1 MINGATNNQGFK
13 FLHGSDV
20 EKFNVCDIVLCGDIH
35 KRQVLKTKND
45 VHVIYPGSMIQQD
58 FSETIS
64 EHGYNLVKLSDSGIT
79 YNFTDLENPIKYLN
93 FKITDIEDIE
103 EDKEELLNA

>member
-1 MINGATNNQGFK
+1 
-13 FLHGSDV
+13 
-20 EKFNVCDIVLCGDIH
+20 
-35 KRQVLKTKND
+35 VLKTKND
-45 VHVIYPGSMIQQD
+45 VHVIMVGSMIQQD

-79 YNFTDLENPIKYLN
+79 YNFTDLENPVKYLN

-103 EDKEELLNA
+103 GDKEELLNA